1 MGFSIACPCVLAL
14 ACTAWPAPAPG
25 QDQKPRAALTD
36 ESLIKIADEV
46 QKEVEELRGWK
57 FKRPVKKGVY
67 TEKQLRAFIEKKLFE
82 DGYGEGR
89 LERLQA
95 FLQMTGIIPP
105 KCDLRKNF
113 LDVLLEQIGGFYD
126 PATSAFYMMNR
137 EGFGPLMN
145 RIMIA
150 HELTHALDDQ
160 YADLEKLLNVRD
172 MSEDQ
177 MAAIAGVV
185 EGSATVLMMRYMAR
199 AQLSGKYDLNELME
213 TAQTEMERAD
223 VLVKAP
229 PYFSTLVA
237 SYMCGMHFVRR
248 GEMVLVPDPSKD
260 KGVGADVL
268 KALKD
273 PPTSSEQILHPEKY
287 WDKSKRDD
295 PVVVS
300 DEDVEKLVARPGSY
314 VVHKD
319 TAGELLCAIV
329 TAPAERELNIMLMHL
344 PSFWTNEA
352 ATGWGGDRFYLLAK
366 GPDQKKAGGRLARSA
381 RRLDHALGHA
391 HRPRRVSRGLRIPTK
406 DCVAN
411 GVQAGK
417 ARGDIP
423 LRVRPRRTRG
433 FEEANRSRSAALH
446 TRRQIVVARREM
458 T

>member
-1 MGFSIACPCVLAL
+1 MRLTIAGPCVLAL
-14 ACTAWPAPAPG
+14 ACAGWPATG

-36 ESLIKIADEV
+36 ASLIEIADEV

-67 TEKQLRAFIEKKLFE
+67 AEKQLRAFIEKKLFE
-82 DGYGEGR
+82 QDYGEGR

-105 KCDLRKNF
+105 KCDLRKNI

-126 PATSAFYMMNR
+126 PASSALYMMNR
-137 EGFGPLMN
+137 EGYGPLVN
-145 RIMIA
+145 RMMIA

-160 YADLEKLLNVRD
+160 YADLEKLLNPRD

-177 MAAIAGVV
+177 RAAIAGVV
-185 EGSATVLMMRYMAR
+185 EGSATVLMMRYTFR
-199 AQLSGKYDLNELME
+199 AQLSGKYDLNELTEMM
-213 TAQTEMERAD
+213 AAEMERAD

-248 GEMVLVPDPSKD
+248 GEMVLVPDPSQD

-273 PPTSSEQILHPEKY
+273 PPTSTEQILHPEKY

-300 DEDVEKLVARPGSY
+300 DEDVQELVARPGVY

-329 TAPAERELNIMLMHL
+329 TAPADRELNLLLMQL

-352 ATGWGGDRFYLLAK
+352 AAGWGGDRFYLLAK
-366 GPDQKKAGGRLARSA
+366 GPDEKKAATGL
-381 RRLDHALGHA
+381 
-391 HRPRRVSRGLRIPTK
+391 RGLR
-406 DCVAN
+406 
-411 GVQAGK
+411 GVWITLWDTRNDRDEFLEDYEYQRKIASRTAFKLGKRGAIFLFGFDADEREALKKRIQADPPRFTRAGK
-417 ARGDIP
+417 SWSVDAR
-423 LRVRPRRTRG
+423 
-433 FEEANRSRSAALH
+433 
-446 TRRQIVVARREM
+446 
-458 T
+458 

>member
-1 MGFSIACPCVLAL
+1 MRLTIACPCVLAL
-14 ACTAWPAPAPG
+14 ACAGWPAPAPG
-25 QDQKPRAALTD
+25 QDKKPRAALTD
-36 ESLIKIADEV
+36 ASLIKIADEV

-82 DGYGEGR
+82 EGYGEGR

-95 FLQMTGIIPP
+95 FLRMTEIIPP

-113 LDVLLEQIGGFYD
+113 LDVLIEQIGGFYD

-137 EGFGPLMN
+137 ERFGPLAN
-145 RIMIA
+145 RIIIA

-160 YADLEKLLNVRD
+160 YVDLEKLLNPRD

-177 MAAIAGVV
+177 RAAIAGVV
-185 EGSATVLMMRYMAR
+185 EGSATVLMMRYTFR
-199 AQLSGKYDLNELME
+199 AQLSGKYDLNELTEMM
-213 TAQTEMERAD
+213 AAEMERAD

-229 PYFSTLVA
+229 PYFTTLVA

-295 PVVVS
+295 PVMVS
-300 DEDVEKLVARPGSY
+300 DEDVQKLVERPGTY

-366 GPDQKKAGGRLARSA
+366 GPDQKKAGADL
-381 RRLDHALGHA
+381 
-391 HRPRRVSRGLRIPTK
+391 RGLR
-406 DCVAN
+406 
-411 GVQAGK
+411 GVWITLWDTHNDRDEFLEDYEYQRKIASRTAFKLGRRGAIFLFGFDADECEALKKRIEADPPRFTRAGK
-417 ARGDIP
+417 SWSLDAR
-423 LRVRPRRTRG
+423 
-433 FEEANRSRSAALH
+433 
-446 TRRQIVVARREM
+446 
-458 T
+458 